1 MALSDGSPLTSR
13 PIQYIELD
21 DGIVLKRGCTELRVR
36 GRGMA
41 EVARRILMATT
52 GKTTTCRD
60 ICLSFPPHLQTLARD
75 VVEQLVARHMLIA
88 GSPELPSNS
97 LPETHQDIFYWHFG
111 RSADE
116 IGEKL
121 NRVSIAIVGV
131 NYISRQLAKS
141 LIDSNWS
148 NFQVIDFPLL
158 RNLRLFTEAG
168 VLNETMWS
176 LPTPIHH
183 NLWSSH
189 QNDNPP
195 ICLVVT
201 SDFGGPTLIQQWN
214 ALAVEHKWHCFP
226 IFLKNLVGSIGPL
239 VVPGETACFHCLC
252 SREASHFKD
261 PNLEQIVDECAF
273 SSQPFIGFAPAMT
286 SIVGELAAFEL
297 VKFYS
302 GIVPPRIAGSLIEVN
317 LMGPMI
323 KVRRVLKLPRC
334 AVCSPL
340 HKTAPV
346 EIVNQLHTQTNESL
360 T

>member
-1 MALSDGSPLTSR
+1 MELSDGSQLTSL

-21 DGIVLKRGCTELRVR
+21 DGIVLKRGCTEIRVR
-36 GRGMA
+36 GQGMA

-52 GKTTTCRD
+52 GKMTTCRD
-60 ICLSFPPHLQTLARD
+60 ICLSFPPHMQKLARE
-75 VVEQLVARHMLIA
+75 VVEQLVARHMLISS
-88 GSPELPSNS
+88 SPEFRSNS

-116 IGEKL
+116 IGGKL
-121 NRVSIAIVGV
+121 NRVSLAIVGV
-131 NYISRQLAKS
+131 NYISKQLAKS

-148 NFQVIDFPLL
+148 NFQIIDFPLL
-158 RNLRLFTEAG
+158 RDLRLFTEEG
-168 VLNETMWS
+168 VLNEAMWS

-183 NLWSSH
+183 NTWSSH
-189 QNDNPP
+189 WKDNPP
-195 ICLVVT
+195 TCLVVT
-201 SDFGGPTLIQQWN
+201 SDFGGPTLIQRWN

-226 IFLKNLVGSIGPL
+226 IFLKNLVGSIGPFII
-239 VVPGETACFHCLC
+239 PGETACFDCLC

-261 PNLEQIVDECAF
+261 LQVEQRVDECAF
-273 SSQPFIGFAPAMT
+273 FSQPFIGFAPAMT
-286 SIVGELAAFEL
+286 SILGELAAFEL

-302 GIVPPRIAGSLIEVN
+302 GIVSGGNAGSLIEVN
-317 LMGPMI
+317 LMRPMI

-340 HKTAPV
+340 HKTASI
-346 EIVNQLHTQTNESL
+346 EIVNQFSAQTNESM